1 MNKKSRV
8 NRLTIQLSNN
18 LSSLSFSSIAKVLL
32 EDGESE
38 IFDRAMKTEDLRLE
52 VL

>member
-1 MNKKSRV
+1 MNEKARI

-18 LSSLSFSSIAKVLL
+18 LSSLFLLPVAEALL
-32 EDGESE
+32 EDEELE
-38 IFDRAMKTEDLRLE
+38 IFDHAMEIEDWRLE